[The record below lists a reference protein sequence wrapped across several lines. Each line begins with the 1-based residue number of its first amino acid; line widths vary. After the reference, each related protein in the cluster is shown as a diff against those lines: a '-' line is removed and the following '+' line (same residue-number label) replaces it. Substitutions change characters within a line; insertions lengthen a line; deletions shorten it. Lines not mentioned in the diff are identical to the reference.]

1 MKIFGSSIRQSPA
14 RLITKASLPRSVKN
28 YLAKKVTVEYD
39 VLNPTLIHLQLWA
52 HILSVVPYGIATGT
66 LSLMGETAAMVVAGI
81 LRQLPDSSRLPV
93 GLRLIVLNQKAYRIL
108 PFGPGIPGLF
118 TTVC

>member
-1 MKIFGSSIRQSPA
+1 M
-14 RLITKASLPRSVKN
+14 PRSVKN

-66 LSLMGETAAMVVAGI
+66 LSLMGEMGETAAMVVAGI

-108 PFGPGIPGLF
+108 PFLVPALR
-118 TTVC
+118 VCLLQFVENPKTNL

>member
-1 MKIFGSSIRQSPA
+1 
-14 RLITKASLPRSVKN
+14 
-28 YLAKKVTVEYD
+28 
-39 VLNPTLIHLQLWA
+39 
-52 HILSVVPYGIATGT
+52 
-66 LSLMGETAAMVVAGI
+66 MGEMSETAAMVVAGI